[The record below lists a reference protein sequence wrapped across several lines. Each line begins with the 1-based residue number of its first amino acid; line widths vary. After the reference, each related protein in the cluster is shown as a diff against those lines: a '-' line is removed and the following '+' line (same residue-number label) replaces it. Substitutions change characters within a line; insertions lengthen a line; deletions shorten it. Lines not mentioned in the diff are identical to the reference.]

1 MASEDGTIAKIHYS
15 FESVPSPIT
24 LSMSQKRTETI
35 INKSEQNVL
44 EKRMQIGD
52 FYVVRRLREGN
63 FGKVYA
69 CWNSQTNKLYAI
81 KVLDRLYV

>member
-1 MASEDGTIAKIHYS
+1 MATEDGTIGKIYYI
-15 FESVPSPIT
+15 FEPAPSPIA

-35 INKSEQNVL
+35 INKTEQNVL

-69 CWNSQTNKLYAI
+69 CWNAQTNKLYAI
-81 KVLDRLYV
+81 KVLDRIYV